1 MLEVALTSF
10 TTFFATIG
18 PVEAAVLFATLTPKM
33 EQAARAAIAIRATAI
48 AGSLLLIFTLF
59 GQPLLD
65 ELGVSIAALQS
76 AGGIILLLIAL
87 DMIFAKPTSAF
98 KLTQPEDEEAQ
109 TKDDIAVFPLAM
121 PLLAGPGAMSAGILL
136 AANAD
141 GNALSLATTVGA
153 LAAVMA
159 VTLALLLL
167 SHQLNRM
174 IGITAQRVLMRVFGI
189 LLAAIAVQAMFNGLA
204 SIGVIHLQL
213 ETHAGTPVRPPLT
226 VSVQNWDSRVCG
238 GVSHAVSAFGI
249 RAYPPEYG
257 WNRSVARPRDAPM
270 FPRGACPRRLQRCR
284 PNGQ

>member
-1 MLEVALTSF
+1 MPMLETALRAF

-33 EQAARAAIAIRATAI
+33 PRRARAAIAMRATAI
-48 AGSLLLIFTLF
+48 ASAILLTFTLF

-65 ELGVSIAALQS
+65 ELGVTIPALQT

-109 TKDDIAVFPLAM
+109 KKDDIAVFPLAT

-136 AANAD
+136 ASNTS
-141 GNALSLATTVGA
+141 GNAWGLAITLAA

-159 VTLALLLL
+159 ATLVLLLL
-167 SHQLNRM
+167 SHELNNF

-189 LLAAIAVQAMFNGLA
+189 LLAGIAVQAAFNGIAA
-204 SIGVIHLQL
+204 SGL
-213 ETHAGTPVRPPLT
+213 
-226 VSVQNWDSRVCG
+226 
-238 GVSHAVSAFGI
+238 I
-249 RAYPPEYG
+249 RAG
-257 WNRSVARPRDAPM
+257 
-270 FPRGACPRRLQRCR
+270 G
-284 PNGQ
+284 